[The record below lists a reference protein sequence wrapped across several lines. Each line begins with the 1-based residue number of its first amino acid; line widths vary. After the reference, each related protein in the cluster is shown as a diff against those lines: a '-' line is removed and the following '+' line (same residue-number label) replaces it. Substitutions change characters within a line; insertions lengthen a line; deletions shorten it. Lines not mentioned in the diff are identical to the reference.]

1 VLVISLVG
9 GSLVVA
15 LGLALAHSGRRR
27 ARDARGTAERA
38 AFTHRFA
45 QEEVPDDLLT
55 HTYDALHRRLPGE
68 DVDVQPTDRIRSVY
82 RLSRLDLEDMALV
95 IVARCGG
102 RIPSAA
108 ELDDLE
114 THVATVEDLV
124 LYLTPF
130 CRTAQL
136 A

>member
-9 GSLVVA
+9 GSLLVA
-15 LGLALAHSGRRR
+15 LSLALTWSERLR
-27 ARDARGTAERA
+27 ARAAQADAGRLAFAEHFRP
-38 AFTHRFA
+38 RD
-45 QEEVPDDLLT
+45 VPDDVLT
-55 HTYDALHRRLPGE
+55 HSYDALRRRLPDAPAPVAPADQLRGE
-68 DVDVQPTDRIRSVY
+68 Y
-82 RLSRLDLEDMALV
+82 RLSRLDVEDMALV

-102 RIPSAA
+102 RIPTGR
-108 ELDDLE
+108 ELDDLQE
-114 THVATVEDLV
+114 DVVTVEDLV